1 MKEGCEALEL
11 WREGRLWM
19 KVKKEKNESKE
30 KWGRKHK
37 WGKDTAGSKILDL
50 L

>member
-1 MKEGCEALEL
+1 
-11 WREGRLWM
+11 M